1 MNKTLL
7 LVAVLS
13 LFGANAS
20 AQQYFTKTT
29 PGKYIYKVV
38 DYSPALVTMLQK
50 WPKNAQK
57 VLPITKAIWLHWVH
71 LVAR

>member
-38 DYSPALVTMLQK
+38 DYSPAPGQFVNK
-50 WPKNAQK
+50 
-57 VLPITKAIWLHWVH
+57 LPMFETGDDATLWSK
-71 LVAR
+71 

>member
-38 DYSPALVTMLQK
+38 DYSPAPGQFVNK
-50 WPKNAQK
+50 
-57 VLPITKAIWLHWVH
+57 LPMFETG
-71 LVAR
+71 